1 MQTFVL
7 KINEAFTMK
16 KRPVTLIS
24 IGALLVLAV
33 CLFVVA
39 FNSGLPYHG
48 EYAALTDDA
57 AALSTVVRG
66 AVERANL
73 FAAMAAI
80 VVVCSVY
87 LVWWVVCAYV
97 IIRRMRVAGISRGIE
112 RYCLSLL
119 PFVAC
124 GWWAHMLLDSRPA
137 EYLYAG
143 YIQCLLAAL
152 GALCCGVLISIAVLY
167 FCCHLPWRKRMA
179 TQENPA
185 SHYLSDTK
193 RIH

>member
-1 MQTFVL
+1 M
-7 KINEAFTMK
+7 
-16 KRPVTLIS
+16 
-24 IGALLVLAV
+24 LVV

-39 FNSGLPYHG
+39 FNSGLLYHG

-57 AALSTVVRG
+57 AALSTVVRV

-73 FAAMAAI
+73 FAVMAAI

-87 LVWWVVCAYV
+87 LVWWAACAYV
-97 IIRRMRVAGISRGIE
+97 IIRRMRAAGISRGIE

-124 GWWAHMLLDSRPA
+124 GWWAHLLLDSRPS

-143 YIQCLLAAL
+143 YMQCLLAAL
-152 GALCCGVLISIAVLY
+152 GALCCGVLTSIAVLY
-167 FCCHLPWRKRMA
+167 FCCHLPCRKRMA
-179 TQENPA
+179 V
-185 SHYLSDTK
+185 
-193 RIH
+193 RR

>member
-1 MQTFVL
+1 MAL
-7 KINEAFTMK
+7 
-16 KRPVTLIS
+16 TL
-24 IGALLVLAV
+24 LAA
-33 CLFVVA
+33 CLTVSA
-39 FNSGLPYHG
+39 FNYGQQYHAVQSVFT
-48 EYAALTDDA
+48 AADMEPA
-57 AALSTVVRG
+57 AAVH
-66 AVERANL
+66 AAIIMERANL
-73 FAAMAAI
+73 HAVMEAVAA
-80 VVVCSVY
+80 VLSVY
-87 LVWWVVCAYV
+87 LIWWAACAYV
-97 IIRRMRVAGISRGIE
+97 IIRRMRAAGISRGIE

-124 GWWAHMLLDSRPA
+124 GWWAHLLLDSRPA

-185 SHYLSDTK
+185 SH
-193 RIH
+193 